1 MSGKE
6 YTSHTVSNRLR
17 QRSNYIAKIQLRAF
31 QDKVQFLALG
41 SRIGSKPAKGH
52 VWLFFWVLYTNIL
65 S

>member
-17 QRSNYIAKIQLRAF
+17 QRSNYMAKIQLMSF
-31 QDKVQFLALG
+31 QGKVQFLALRG
-41 SRIGSKPAKGH
+41 QISSKPDKGY